1 MKQKLFGDNVSV
13 IRVPGIKWDLVNVA
27 MENTHRELCKMSEGE
42 CHLNGGECTGEWKD
56 YGPWILFD
64 IRKEVK
70 WWNPVTWFLNYYYYF
85 REEYGEE
92 GSEKTVEK
100 DGKTVES
107 DGKTVED
114 NDKVVDYIRLR

>member
-13 IRVPGIKWDLVNVA
+13 IRVPGIKWHLVNVA

-42 CHLNGGECTGEWKD
+42 CHLNGGECTGEWKA

-92 GSEKTVEK
+92 GSESDRVEHRENEDK
-100 DGKTVES
+100 SKNVNVE
-107 DGKTVED
+107 
-114 NDKVVDYIRLR
+114 YMRLR